1 MTVLYSLDI
10 ARCPISFLVHTNTEV
25 SLDIYS
31 HVIWALQKRAVEAMD
46 EVLCKELIESRE
58 LVAIP

>member
-10 ARCPISFLVHTNTEV
+10 ARCPISFLVHSNTEV

-46 EVLCKELIESRE
+46 EVLAKELI
-58 LVAIP
+58 